1 MTRTGRWWMAVALAL
16 CLVAVPAVPAQAVD
30 TTSWFRLVT
39 VGKDLSVAMAG
50 ASVTFKA
57 RRVGSDTL
65 VPLALLRQ
73 AWGATYTVSPAVG
86 SVLTIGSRRVVWQ
99 GKSPTY
105 QLDGVEKPWGT
116 PPVTVGRELYF
127 PLLQLMQPLGAQ
139 LMTDSGSGAILCAYS
154 TRWQKEPW
162 LRQPQLAE
170 LGALSS
176 APARLTQTGA
186 KQKVVAF
193 TFDDNWDAVSAQ
205 RMAELFHTYHGHCTF
220 FLIGTNVRMH
230 PETIRTMVRL
240 GNDIGNHT
248 LSHPAATSTT
258 DDNFIKQVR
267 ACEQVLNAMG
277 LTTRPYFRFPYFAED
292 QHLLKLVTDQGY
304 ITVGSAYTMQDTG
317 SNRSAALSAA
327 TVRRYIR
334 PGVIFVGHA
343 NSPVAYEAMKI
354 LLPELARQ
362 GYRFVSLTELLAGT

>member
-1 MTRTGRWWMAVALAL
+1 MKTGGRWWIAAALAL
-16 CLVAVPAVPAQAVD
+16 CLVAVSAVPAQAVD

-39 VGKDLSVAMAG
+39 VGADLTVSMAG

-57 RRVGSDTL
+57 RRIGGDTL
-65 VPLALLRQ
+65 VPLSLLRQ
-73 AWGATYTVSPAVG
+73 AWGATYAVSPAVG

-99 GKSPTY
+99 GKAPTY
-105 QLDGVEKPWGT
+105 QLNGVARSWST
-116 PPVTVGRELYF
+116 PPVMVGKELYL
-127 PLLQLMQPLGAQ
+127 PLRQLMQPLGAW
-139 LMTDSGSGAILCAYS
+139 LATDSATGAITCAYS

-162 LRQPQLAE
+162 LKQAQLGE
-170 LGALSS
+170 LGSLAS
-176 APARLTQTGA
+176 APTRLTRTA
-186 KQKVVAF
+186 TKQKVVAF
-193 TFDDNWDAVSAQ
+193 TFDDNWDAVAAQ
-205 RMAELFHTYHGHCTF
+205 RIAELFHAYNGHCTF

-304 ITVGSAYTMQDTG
+304 ITVGSAYTMEDTG
-317 SNRSAALSAA
+317 SKRSAALSAA
-327 TVRRYIR
+327 TVRRYVR

-343 NSPVAYEAMKI
+343 NSMTTYEAMKVV
-354 LLPELARQ
+354 LPELARQ
-362 GYRFVSLTELLAGT
+362 GYRFVSLTQLLAGT